1 MSSHEQQ
8 VHVVLTTTQD
18 GQDCVALTLGDAGD
32 KTLVLTPGQARD
44 LANNLIAAVNRAEV
58 KANLKV
64 SHNLWRRTGESRPRL
79 QPAG

>member
-1 MSSHEQQ
+1 MSSQEWQ
-8 VHVVLTTTQD
+8 VHVILTTTQD
-18 GQDCVALTLGDAGD
+18 GQDCVALTLGDAGE

-64 SHNLWRRTGESRPRL
+64 SHNLWRRAGESRPRL